1 MQPVIMANN
10 TTILAACNFTTW
22 NMTWNVTWNATLT
35 QNLSN
40 CSNTSLTNSSI
51 LQPHPILHRRPNAF
65 PFDPDFKIF
74 SYVWFGLIFLV
85 GVCGNSIVLY
95 VLGYRKKKLTS
106 CDIYILALA
115 FTDLISSICAPM
127 DVLNQIITNLI
138 GWFYGEVMC
147 HILPAIM
154 PITFDSSVWLLV
166 AISCDR
172 YRIIV
177 KPMAL
182 HPSRRRTYV
191 IVVII
196 WTFAIAYNVPLLL
209 QLELRDNRCTATNK
223 TILKGGKLEFFLLT
237 IFFLLWGASNFLLIA
252 VYWRTIRALK
262 RNRVQHANNQ
272 AMLKRDKENANIV
285 KMFIIIVALF
295 VTFTIPEV
303 CFVFTDFFLVDVLE
317 LKDIDLLIKVHKYRF
332 VFVVTST
339 ATVCIN
345 PIIYARLHK
354 DINQFFRVTGKRLID
369 WIMQCFQSILK
380 PSSKDSYTVYA
391 SYSQSET
398 EIYVVGTSQ

>member
-35 QNLSN
+35 QNSSN

-51 LQPHPILHRRPNAF
+51 LQPHPILHRRPNPF

-95 VLGYRKKKLTS
+95 VLGYRKKKKLTS

-127 DVLNQIITNLI
+127 DVLNQIITNRI

-172 YRIIV
+172 YRYEIQ
-177 KPMAL
+177 
-182 HPSRRRTYV
+182 TYSK
-191 IVVII
+191 
-196 WTFAIAYNVPLLL
+196 NPH
-209 QLELRDNRCTATNK
+209 RN
-223 TILKGGKLEFFLLT
+223 
-237 IFFLLWGASNFLLIA
+237 IFFNIA
-252 VYWRTIRALK
+252 
-262 RNRVQHANNQ
+262 
-272 AMLKRDKENANIV
+272 
-285 KMFIIIVALF
+285 
-295 VTFTIPEV
+295 
-303 CFVFTDFFLVDVLE
+303 CLVS
-317 LKDIDLLIKVHKYRF
+317 H
-332 VFVVTST
+332 
-339 ATVCIN
+339 
-345 PIIYARLHK
+345 
-354 DINQFFRVTGKRLID
+354 
-369 WIMQCFQSILK
+369 
-380 PSSKDSYTVYA
+380 
-391 SYSQSET
+391 
-398 EIYVVGTSQ
+398 